1 MPETPKEF
9 NASQHQESTEQEAR
23 EQNVHELFERHTLLA
38 NELKELVGEEGILI
52 AANRNDK
59 ASYKRL
65 DEINRRERELIE
77 KQGEIEKEMADLL
90 SGSR

>member
-9 NASQHQESTEQEAR
+9 NISQHPESTEQEIR
-23 EQNVHELFERHTLLA
+23 KQHIHELFERHTLLA
-38 NELKELVGEEGILI
+38 KELKEFIEQEGNLI
-52 AANRNDK
+52 AANRDDE

-65 DEINRRERELIE
+65 DEIYRRERELIE
-77 KQGEIEKEMADLL
+77 KQGEIEKEMAELL